1 MGGRNIALPFQT
13 LMKVD
18 QVGFQIPAIILCG
31 YPAQSRRAVLA
42 QSVVGFSKKVHVHTV
57 NQGGKYPVR
66 MFDRLLCN
74 LLELR

>member
-1 MGGRNIALPFQT
+1 MQLN
-13 LMKVD
+13 
-18 QVGFQIPAIILCG
+18 QVGFQIPTIILGG
-31 YPAQSRRAVLA
+31 YPAQARRTVLA

-57 NQGGKYPVR
+57 DQSSKYPVR